1 MLYHVTLVAPK
12 QNTMK
17 KILLIIATLFL
28 PLTALAWNGIEP
40 ATGTR
45 IDITS
50 KRNKIKKGNT
60 IEIFDYGKNEYHDVE
75 IDRISSSGRDV
86 KFEVYDKDI
95 GEERVFIMESLSK

>member
-1 MLYHVTLVAPK
+1 
-12 QNTMK
+12 MK
-17 KILLIIATLFL
+17 KALLIAALFL
-28 PLTALAWNGIEP
+28 PLAALAWDGIEP

-45 IDITS
+45 ISITS

-75 IDRISSSGRDV
+75 IDRISSADRDV
-86 KFEVYDKDI
+86 RFEVYDKDT